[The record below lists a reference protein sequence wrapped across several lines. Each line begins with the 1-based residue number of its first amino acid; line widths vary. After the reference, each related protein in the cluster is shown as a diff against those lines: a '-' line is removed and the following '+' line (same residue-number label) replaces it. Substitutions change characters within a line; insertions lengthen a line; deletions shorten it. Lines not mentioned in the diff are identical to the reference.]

1 MSISSSLFSGISGL
15 STNGNAMS
23 VIGDNIANVNTIGF
37 KSSRTT
43 FQDVL
48 SQSVA
53 TASGTAQIGR
63 GSTLSAIDT
72 MFQQGSFE
80 STSNAT
86 DLAIGGNGFFIV
98 SPPNEETQYYT
109 RAGQF
114 RFDADGN
121 FVNPEG
127 YIARGWALDSD
138 GNDVGTLTDI
148 QMNTFTSPPEATNS
162 VTAITNLDSEDTSNS
177 DSLFNSWNANDVS
190 GSPIG
195 DTAYGYQTAIR
206 VYDALGN
213 SHDITVI
220 YDKINAASEYNDGT
234 TDLDNTWEY
243 LVTCNP
249 ADDLRANF
257 AGSDAQG
264 VLMRGT
270 CTYNA
275 TTGSLESITAYEYSG
290 TGDPTDNAN
299 WQPTDTFSS
308 DGYPQTEAEFVDGVP
323 QEIAIQFGT
332 RSTNGDWT
340 GTTDLNNVHPSDSG
354 TATLAT
360 AGEDINIPYTLGG
373 TGTTGT
379 LTITNSAG
387 TVVRTVTL
395 GAGGVSAGNHTYA
408 WDGNDDAGV
417 ALAAGTYNFSVSGYT
432 SSPTATWE
440 PQALTS
446 TQYASS
452 STTVYQTQ
460 DGYGTG
466 FLETIS
472 VDTDGV
478 MVGHYSN
485 GQILNLFRVG
495 LAKFN
500 NQQALN
506 KVGGNLWSATRASG
520 DAITG
525 HAGTNGLGS
534 ISPNSLEQSNV
545 DIAAEF
551 VKMITTQRGF
561 QANSRIITTVDAMLE
576 ELINLKR

>member
-48 SQSVA
+48 AQSVA

-72 MFQQGSFE
+72 LFQQGSFE

-86 DLAIGGNGFFIV
+86 DLAIGGNGFFII

-121 FVNPEG
+121 FVNPQG
-127 YIARGWALDSD
+127 YIARGWALDAS

-148 QMNTFTSPPEATNS
+148 RLSTFTSPPEATQS
-162 VTAITNLDSEDTSNS
+162 VTAITNLNSQDTSNA
-177 DSLFNSWNANDVS
+177 DSLFDTWNANAVS
-190 GSPIG
+190 GTPIG
-195 DTAYGYQTAIR
+195 DSAYGYQTAIR

-213 SHDITVI
+213 SHDITII
-220 YDKINAASEYNDGT
+220 YDKMNAASEYNDGAV
-234 TDLDNTWEY
+234 DLNNTWEFIM
-243 LVTCNP
+243 TSNP
-249 ADDLRANF
+249 DDDLRTAF
-257 AGSDAQG
+257 AGSDAKG
-264 VLMRGT
+264 ILMRGT
-270 CTYNA
+270 VTYNA
-275 TTGSLESITAYEYSG
+275 TTGALQSMSAFEYDG
-290 TGDPTDNAN
+290 AGDPTDNAN
-299 WQPTDTFSS
+299 WTRTTTFSPE
-308 DGYPQTEAEFVDGVP
+308 GYPQTTAQFVAGVNQP
-323 QEIAIQFGT
+323 VALQMGT
-332 RSTNGDWT
+332 RSTNGAWT
-340 GTTDLNNVHPSDSG
+340 AGAGYGTTVADVDTG
-354 TATLAT
+354 
-360 AGEDINIPYTLGG
+360 GLG
-373 TGTTGT
+373 
-379 LTITNSAG
+379 LP
-387 TVVRTVTL
+387 
-395 GAGGVSAGNHTYA
+395 
-408 WDGNDDAGV
+408 
-417 ALAAGTYNFSVSGYT
+417 T
-432 SSPTATWE
+432 SSWE

-466 FLETIS
+466 FLESIS

-485 GQILNLFRVG
+485 GQILNLYRVG

-500 NQQALN
+500 NEQALN

-525 HAGTNGLGS
+525 HPGANGLGS

>member
-72 MFQQGSFE
+72 LFQQGSFE

-127 YIARGWALDSD
+127 YIARGWALDAD

-148 QMNTFTSPPEATNS
+148 QMNTFTSPPEATNR
-162 VTAITNLDSEDTSNS
+162 VTAITNLDSEDTSNV
-177 DSLFNSWNANDVS
+177 DSLFSTWDATSAS
-190 GSPIG
+190 GPIG

-213 SHDITVI
+213 SHDITIV

-234 TDLDNTWEY
+234 VDLENTWEY

-249 ADDLRANF
+249 DDDLRTAF
-257 AGSDAQG
+257 AGTEAQG

-275 TTGSLESITAYEYSG
+275 TTGVLESISAYEYSG
-290 TGDPTDNAN
+290 SGDPTDNAN
-299 WQPTDTFSS
+299 WVPTNSFSS
-308 DGYPQTEAEFVDGVP
+308 DGYPQTEAEFVDGVSQP
-323 QEIAIQFGT
+323 IAIQFGT
-332 RSTNGDWT
+332 RSTNGTW
-340 GTTDLNNVHPSDSG
+340 SG
-354 TATLAT
+354 GAATVA
-360 AGEDINIPYTLGG
+360 DI
-373 TGTTGT
+373 
-379 LTITNSAG
+379 A
-387 TVVRTVTL
+387 
-395 GAGGVSAGNHTYA
+395 A
-408 WDGNDDAGV
+408 DG
-417 ALAAGTYNFSVSGYT
+417 LST
-432 SSPTATWE
+432 STWE
-440 PQALTS
+440 PQALSS

-495 LAKFN
+495 IAKFN

>member
-48 SQSVA
+48 AQSVA
-53 TASGTAQIGR
+53 TSSGTSQIGR
-63 GSTLSAIDT
+63 GAALSAIDT

-80 STSNAT
+80 STSTAT

-98 SPPNEETQYYT
+98 RPQGSETEYYT

-114 RFDADGN
+114 RFDADGQ
-121 FVNPEG
+121 FINPEG
-127 YIARGWALDSD
+127 YVAQGWALDEN
-138 GNDVGTLTDI
+138 GNDVGTLQDI
-148 QMNTFTSPPEATNS
+148 TLSAFTSPPEATEEL
-162 VTAITNLDSEDTSNS
+162 TAITNLDMEDTSNS
-177 DSLFNSWNANDVS
+177 DSLFGTWDATALS
-190 GSPIG
+190 GEPIG

-220 YDKINAASEYNDGT
+220 YDKVNAASEYNTAGLDT
-234 TDLDNTWEY
+234 DNTWEY
-243 LVTCNP
+243 IVTCNP
-249 ADDLRANF
+249 DDDLRAAL
-257 AGSDAQG
+257 AGTSAQG

-270 CTYNA
+270 LTFDA
-275 TTGSLESITAYEYSG
+275 TSGALDSQSAFVYSG
-290 TGDPTDNAN
+290 AGDPTDNAN
-299 WQPTDTFSS
+299 WVPSTTFSP
-308 DGYPQTEAEFVDGVP
+308 DGYPEFNAQFVAGVSQP
-323 QEIAIQFGT
+323 VSVQFGT
-332 RSTNGDWT
+332 RSTNSAWT
-340 GTTDLNNVHPSDSG
+340 GG
-354 TATLAT
+354 AATV
-360 AGEDINIPYTLGG
+360 AG
-373 TGTTGT
+373 
-379 LTITNSAG
+379 
-387 TVVRTVTL
+387 V
-395 GAGGVSAGNHTYA
+395 GAGG
-408 WDGNDDAGV
+408 
-417 ALAAGTYNFSVSGYT
+417 LPT
-432 SSPTATWE
+432 STWE

-466 FLETIS
+466 FLESTS
-472 VDTDGV
+472 VGTDGI

-485 GQILNLFRVG
+485 GQILNLYRVG
-495 LAKFN
+495 IAKFN
-500 NQQALN
+500 NQQALS
-506 KVGGNLWSATRASG
+506 KEGGNLWAATRESG

-525 HAGTNGLGS
+525 HPGENGLGK

-545 DIAAEF
+545 DIASEF

-561 QANSRIITTVDAMLE
+561 QANSRIITTVDDMLQ

>member
-72 MFQQGSFE
+72 LFQQGSFE

-98 SPPNEETQYYT
+98 SPQNEDTQFYT

-114 RFDADGN
+114 RFDANGN

-127 YIARGWALDSD
+127 YVAKGWSLDRN
-138 GNDVGTLTDI
+138 GNDVGTLQSI
-148 QMNTFTSPPEATNS
+148 KLSAFTSPPEATMD
-162 VTAITNLDSEDTSNS
+162 VTAITNLNSQDTSKDAS
-177 DSLFNSWNANDVS
+177 IFNTWDATAVT
-190 GSPIG
+190 GIPLG
-195 DTAYGYQTAIR
+195 DAMYGYQTAIR
-206 VYDALGN
+206 VYDSQGAP
-213 SHDITVI
+213 HDITI
-220 YDKINAASEYNDGT
+220 YYDKMDASSEYNDGIV
-234 TDLDNTWEY
+234 DLNNSWEY
-243 LVTCNP
+243 VVTCNP
-249 ADDLRANF
+249 ADDLRAGITGTTK
-257 AGSDAQG
+257 AGI
-264 VLMRGT
+264 LMRGT
-270 CTYNA
+270 LTYDANS
-275 TTGSLESITAYEYSG
+275 GSLKSDSAFVYNG
-290 TGDPTDNAN
+290 AGDPTLPAN
-299 WQPTDTFSS
+299 WVTATSFSQ
-308 DGYPQTEAEFVDGVP
+308 DGYPQTTAQFVAGVDQP
-323 QEIAIQFGT
+323 IAMQFGV
-332 RSTNGDWT
+332 RSTNSTWT
-340 GTTDLNNVHPSDSG
+340 GGAANVGAVAASG
-354 TATLAT
+354 L
-360 AGEDINIPYTLGG
+360 P
-373 TGTTGT
+373 
-379 LTITNSAG
+379 
-387 TVVRTVTL
+387 
-395 GAGGVSAGNHTYA
+395 
-408 WDGNDDAGV
+408 
-417 ALAAGTYNFSVSGYT
+417 T
-432 SSPTATWE
+432 SSWE

-466 FLETIS
+466 FLENIS
-472 VDTDGV
+472 VGTDGI

-485 GQILNLFRVG
+485 GQILNLYRVG

-500 NQQALN
+500 NEQALT
-506 KVGGNLWSATRASG
+506 KVGGNLWSATRSSG

-525 HAGTNGLGS
+525 HPGSNGLGS

-561 QANSRIITTVDAMLE
+561 QANSRIITTVDAMLQ
-576 ELINLKR
+576 ELIDLKR